1 MTASQ
6 MPDGAGPRADA
17 ARIDLV
23 VTADDFGADEAV
35 NEAVE
40 RAHRDGVLTAA
51 SLMVTG
57 HAVDDAVARAR
68 RLPSL
73 GVGLHLVLVDGQ
85 SALPP
90 APGRALADAQGRFY
104 DNMALTGLRLAI
116 SPAARRELAAEI
128 EAQFAAFARTGL
140 PLDHVN
146 AHKHFHVHPVIAR
159 MVVDAARRH
168 GARAIRAPVEPGSPR
183 GSARLAVAFA
193 RWLRAR
199 ARRAGLAVPDR
210 VFGLAESGRM
220 DAGAMARAVAGLE
233 GGLNEIYLHPATR
246 DEWPGHAPGYRYRD
260 EMEALLDPAVIAG
273 VAKAGADLGP
283 FARFAAAGAGLAGVG
298 A

>member
-1 MTASQ
+1 

-168 GARAIRAPVEPGSPR
+168 GA
-183 GSARLAVAFA
+183 
-193 RWLRAR
+193 
-199 ARRAGLAVPDR
+199 
-210 VFGLAESGRM
+210 
-220 DAGAMARAVAGLE
+220 
-233 GGLNEIYLHPATR
+233 
-246 DEWPGHAPGYRYRD
+246 
-260 EMEALLDPAVIAG
+260 
-273 VAKAGADLGP
+273 
-283 FARFAAAGAGLAGVG
+283 
-298 A
+298 